1 MSDLVL
7 EHLKRLQTGMTRVE
21 DSLRDIKAEIIT
33 VKDIM
38 GSLIRSDARRDGDIS
53 QLEQRIERIER
64 RLDITGA
71 PS

>member
-1 MSDLVL
+1 
-7 EHLKRLQTGMTRVE
+7 
-21 DSLRDIKAEIIT
+21 
-33 VKDIM
+33 M